1 MTGSS
6 SEYLALGAE
15 FPTATR
21 EQWLNLVDEVL
32 SGASFEIRL
41 VTTTCDGLR
50 IEPLYPRKPH
60 AAPLVGRRGAAPW
73 GIVQRLDHPQA
84 AAANAEA
91 VDDLAN
97 GATGLVLELSGAI
110 GSYGYGFEVG
120 REDIGAALEGIGAAP
135 GTSLD
140 LDLGPASNVAVR
152 EIAGLIERRGGAAD
166 ANIRFGLDPVGAAAV
181 AGGSERAWAELSRDF
196 SGLITGLAARG
207 FRGPF
212 ATADARVVHNAGGSE
227 AQEIAY
233 AVAVGI
239 EYLRA
244 LTAAGVGL
252 DAARSMIYFRLSA
265 DSDQF
270 LTLAKFRAI
279 RKLWARVEQAC
290 GLAAAPA
297 FVAAETAW
305 RMMSKRDPHV
315 NILRS
320 TIAVA
325 SAAWGGADAIT
336 VLPFTMARGLP
347 DRFARRIARNTQLV
361 LIEESGL
368 ARVADPAAGSGG
380 MEDLTDQL
388 SRAAWLRVQ
397 QIEKAGGAWAALQ
410 QGDFQRDVAA
420 VREQRRNAVALRKHL
435 ITGTSDFANVEE
447 QPVSTL
453 DIVPSWPSLRPLRFP
468 CEPLAPIR
476 LAEPFEALRDAS
488 DQMLASSGARPKVF
502 LANLGKLSDFGA
514 RATFASNLFEAG
526 GIEASGNDGFA
537 GCEEVI
543 AAFKRSGASLAC
555 LCSSDQIYARDGVA
569 SARALREAGAKV
581 WLAGTADSLAPALE
595 GAGVSRFIFAG
606 CDVLAALQAAHA
618 LLVT

>member
-1 MTGSS
+1 MAEALLG
-6 SEYLALGAE
+6 LGANLGDARKTLD
-15 FPTATR
+15 TAVK
-21 EQWLNLVDEVL
+21 LL
-32 SGASFEIRL
+32 
-41 VTTTCDGLR
+41 CDGDPVRLLAR
-50 IEPLYPRKPH
+50 SSDYRT
-60 AAPLVGRRGAAPW
+60 APW
-73 GIVQRLDHPQA
+73 GVEDQPYFINLCIAVETDLLPHDLLARAQA
-84 AAANAEA
+84 VERT
-91 VDDLAN
+91 L
-97 GATGLVLELSGAI
+97 
-110 GSYGYGFEVG
+110 G
-120 REDIGAALEGIGAAP
+120 RER
-135 GTSLD
+135 TT
-140 LDLGPASNVAVR
+140 
-152 EIAGLIERRGGAAD
+152 ERRWGP
-166 ANIRFGLDPVGAAAV
+166 RPVDIDLLAYNGVTLQTAQLTLPHPRLL
-181 AGGSERAWAELSRDF
+181 ERAWAELSRDF